1 MVCQKAEATCNS
13 YCKFMFCSNIFGCIK
28 GTFRLDNCQVLV
40 NKCKPPKYHTTIY
53 NIANDIIQIQ
63 VLPHILKSSGSQPL
77 LLEHEEESGTQRYPS
92 SQGLNSQALYIKV
105 KTAVNSSTTHKIT

>member
-1 MVCQKAEATCNS
+1 
-13 YCKFMFCSNIFGCIK
+13 MFCSSVFGCIK
-28 GTFRLDNCQVLV
+28 GTLGLIIAVKAHTVRPLLV
-40 NKCKPPKYHTTIY
+40 NKCKPPKYRTTIY
-53 NIANDIIQIQ
+53 TIVNDIIQIQ

-92 SQGLNSQALYIKV
+92 SQGLNSQALYKRV